1 MLPQDYIARN
11 TIKDWS
17 EQDRPREKLL
27 QTGRKSLSDAELLA
41 IVLGSGSNNESAL
54 SLAQRI
60 MAAANNN
67 LSSLSMVTYNDLLR
81 FKGVGPAKAVNI
93 LAVLEIASRI
103 NNTELGD
110 IVQISCSADIF
121 KLMKKDFAELPVEEF
136 WLLLLNTANRV
147 IKKHRIA
154 IGGVSGVVA
163 DIKVILKTALDYSAS
178 AIVVA
183 HNHPSGN
190 TVPSKQDIELTHR
203 LKDAAKLMDITL
215 LDHLIFCGGNYV
227 SFADDGIL

>member
-17 EQDRPREKLL
+17 VQDRPREKLL
-27 QTGRKSLSDAELLA
+27 QKGRKSLSDAELLA
-41 IVLGSGSNNESAL
+41 IVLGSGTANESAL
-54 SLAQRI
+54 SVAQRI
-60 MAAANNN
+60 MAAANHN
-67 LSSLSMVTYNDLLR
+67 LFSLSQVTYHDLLR

-103 NNTELGD
+103 NNTAQSD
-110 IVQISCSADIF
+110 VVQISCSADIY

-163 DIKVILKTALDYSAS
+163 DIRVILKSALDHSAS
-178 AIVVA
+178 GLVIA

-190 TVPSKQDIELTHR
+190 RKASKQDIDLTHR
-203 LKDAAKLMDITL
+203 LKDAAKLMDISL
-215 LDHLIFCGGNYV
+215 LDHLIFCGGHYV
-227 SFADDGIL
+227 SLADDGIL